1 MVTDVT
7 FAAAAFTVAVYPA
20 AFPIVL
26 LESEKRHEQ
35 CKTCHSVIKGKIR
48 SYLAETHGGN

>member
-26 LESEKRHEQ
+26 LESGKRHEQ